1 MLLPMN
7 FQDYHVIRLP
17 QYPFVVVIPLRW
29 KSKFTKNTV
38 KLKDIIHY
46 PFLML
51 GPMKGYSMYEYI
63 LGQFHKHQF
72 SPNVVM
78 ECKDISTLLSL
89 VAAEIGISIIP
100 KSDIYGSFHQDIKV
114 LEIEDFSLFVE
125 PAIIYRKQHRLSRA
139 AEHFVSEFT
148 S

>member
-1 MLLPMN
+1 M
-7 FQDYHVIRLP
+7 FDHFP

-63 LGQFHKHQF
+63 LGQL
-72 SPNVVM
+72 M
-78 ECKDISTLLSL
+78 T
-89 VAAEIGISIIP
+89 SI
-100 KSDIYGSFHQDIKV
+100 SFHPM
-114 LEIEDFSLFVE
+114 L
-125 PAIIYRKQHRLSRA
+125 
-139 AEHFVSEFT
+139 
-148 S
+148 